1 MSSIKVCSHCGVPLE
16 ISKGSRWENNGTI
29 SALATP
35 GQRSLWY
42 EGEGFNTLFRNIEE
56 LVGLPIDRIIIE
68 GKRKNSLEYLQDFL
82 SGIRGFLARAL
93 MRRKVYNSISDLG
106 AIFGYG
112 HFDVLDIAK
121 GEQVKIYGRN
131 IYSIPLLMGDLMATF
146 NVMEGLS
153 ADIEVEEDNGGFLFT
168 ITPGDQPESEL
179 TSRLQIQAL
188 TPKPGDLSYD
198 PCPKCGLPLDLM
210 EYEWNLD
217 EGTITDSSTARQM
230 ASLGMEHIDAV
241 FRELEAELGE
251 DIARVIVQAQR
262 DYTKQVLTEEELE
275 GGSGY
280 FNRFFAL
287 RGMGNL
293 VQFDMSD
300 DALAATVENASPP
313 LMVAGILQGIFEAS
327 TAKESSIEHTR
338 GDDGTLKVS
347 VKTL

>member
-1 MSSIKVCSHCGVPLE
+1 MAKVKVCSHCGVPKE

-35 GQRSLWY
+35 GQRSFWY
-42 EGEGFNTLFRNIEE
+42 ESEGFNTLFRNIEE
-56 LVGLPIDRIIIE
+56 LVGLPVDRIIIE

-112 HFDVLDIAK
+112 HFDILDIKK
-121 GEQVKIYGRN
+121 GERVEIFGRN
-131 IYSIPLLMGDLMATF
+131 IYSMPLLMGDLMATF
-146 NVMEGLS
+146 NVMEELS
-153 ADIEVEEDNGGFLFT
+153 ADIQVEEEGDGSIFI
-168 ITPGDQPESEL
+168 ITPGEIPEVEL
-179 TSRLQIQAL
+179 SSRLKAEVL
-188 TPKPGDLSYD
+188 PLKPGNIDFEW
-198 PCPKCGLPLDLM
+198 CPRCGAPLDLM
-210 EYEWNLD
+210 EFKWNLE
-217 EGTITDSSTARQM
+217 EGTITDSNTARQI

-262 DYTKQVLTEEELE
+262 DYAKQVLTEEELE
-275 GGSGY
+275 GGSRY

-300 DALAATVENASPP
+300 NALAAVVENASPP
-313 LMVAGILQGIFEAS
+313 FMVAGILQGIFEAATVKKS
-327 TAKESSIEHTR
+327 ACEYVR
-338 GDDGTLKVS
+338 GDDGILTVS
-347 VKTL
+347 VKAL